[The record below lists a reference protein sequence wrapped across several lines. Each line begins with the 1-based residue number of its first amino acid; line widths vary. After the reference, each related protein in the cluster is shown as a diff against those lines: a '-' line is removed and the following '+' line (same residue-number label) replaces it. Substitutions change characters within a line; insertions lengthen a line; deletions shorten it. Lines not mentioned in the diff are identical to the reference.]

1 MKSTGTFDFEDIDQ
15 HSAVPPFEQLKNQ
28 ILERVRNGNLMS
40 GTKLPTVRSAANS
53 LGLAINTVARAYK
66 ELEEQR
72 IIETHGRQG
81 SFVRASVDEFAER
94 MRAAADNFVAEAIAC
109 GADEKRAMLYLS
121 AAFSARERV

>member
-1 MKSTGTFDFEDIDQ
+1 MKCTGTFDFGDIDQ
-15 HSAVPPFEQLKNQ
+15 QSSVPPFEQLKNQ
-28 ILERVRNGNLMS
+28 ILESVRSGRLLS

-53 LGLAINTVARAYK
+53 LGLAVNTVARAYK

-81 SFVRASVDEFAER
+81 SFVRASVDEFADR
-94 MRAAADNFVAEAIAC
+94 MREAADQYVAEAIAC

-121 AAFSARERV
+121 ASFSAHERS